1 MPNQCPHPRGT
12 VGTYVRTGL
21 RPRVTRVKTGC
32 LVCRLRR
39 KKCDERKPTC
49 TGCERNKLICS
60 WASSTSGERQP
71 SPLGWR
77 SRLVSGGQVSEEI
90 EDLQHIP
97 ARSSVEPQTTQLY
110 PPSKCSTTSQSPIS
124 MEALPLSSGL
134 RLPELFSTASLKDPT
149 SRLLFE
155 HYVNKTSHQLSAIR
169 GPGNPFI
176 TCVLPL
182 ALADSTIMDSVL
194 AISGAHLCATN
205 SEPLINL
212 GFSTHY
218 ALVVRQFKHNLTQ
231 LASGSVPNGKSL
243 KPVNLL
249 LTALMLCQVEVSVDS
264 IFNFYHNNPSVTGI
278 DTNEMHRVFRA
289 IHKEPSFTIFE
300 QVPISSVS
308 CFHQTLMK
316 SDMNSAASY

>member
-1 MPNQCPHPRGT
+1 MSGDHV
-12 VGTYVRTGL
+12 VG
-21 RPRVTRVKTGC
+21 
-32 LVCRLRR
+32 
-39 KKCDERKPTC
+39 
-49 TGCERNKLICS
+49 
-60 WASSTSGERQP
+60 
-71 SPLGWR
+71 
-77 SRLVSGGQVSEEI
+77 EI
-90 EDLQHIP
+90 EDLQQTP
-97 ARSSVEPQTTQLY
+97 TRSFVEPHTTQPY
-110 PPSKCSTTSQSPIS
+110 PPSKGSTTRQDPIS
-124 MEALPLSSGL
+124 MEAFTLSFGL

-194 AISGAHLCATN
+194 AISGAHLCATT
-205 SEPLINL
+205 SEPVVNL
-212 GFSTHY
+212 AFSTHY

-231 LASGSVPNGKSL
+231 LASGNVPNGKSL

-264 IFNFYHNNPSVTGI
+264 IFDFYRNDPLVIGI
-278 DTNEMHRVFRA
+278 DTNEIRRVFRA
-289 IHKEPSFTIFE
+289 IHKEPSSTIFE
-300 QVPISSVS
+300 QAPTSSVS

-316 SDMNSAASY
+316 SGMNSAASY

>member
-1 MPNQCPHPRGT
+1 MPNQCPHPRAT
-12 VGTYVRTGL
+12 CVRTGF

-60 WASSTSGERQP
+60 WASSKSGETHP

-77 SRLVSGGQVSEEI
+77 SRLLSGDPVSVGV
-90 EDLQHIP
+90 EDLQQTP
-97 ARSSVEPQTTQLY
+97 ARSPVEPNAKQLY
-110 PPSKCSTTSQSPIS
+110 PPLKCLTTPQEPIS
-124 MEALPLSSGL
+124 MEAVSLSFGL

-182 ALADSTIMDSVL
+182 ALADSTIMNSVL
-194 AISGAHLCATN
+194 AVSGAHLCATT
-205 SEPLINL
+205 SQSVINL
-212 GFSTHY
+212 AFSTHY

-231 LASGSVPNGKSL
+231 LASGNVLNGKSL

-264 IFNFYHNNPSVTGI
+264 ILGFYRNNSTVIGI
-278 DTNEMHRVFRA
+278 NSNEMHRVFRA
-289 IHKEPSFTIFE
+289 IHKEPSSTIFE
-300 QVPISSVS
+300 QVPTSSVS

-316 SDMNSAASY
+316 SDMNSVASC